1 MLPKTGPDF
10 MHDRSMRP
18 TFLCAGFFLLT
29 SLLFADTLGYLQQ
42 KFNSINFEKG
52 KWSRTDKAS
61 CYVYAAKE
69 SGAFV
74 EIMRFGT
81 SNLVSFRATKDG
93 LTVTVCGS
101 TAALEEGF
109 EPRTKP

>member
-1 MLPKTGPDF
+1 
-10 MHDRSMRP
+10 MR
-18 TFLCAGFFLLT
+18 TKLICAA
-29 SLLFADTLGYLQQ
+29 LLFCFGLHGDALGYLEQ

-52 KWSRTDKAS
+52 KWSRVDKAA
-61 CYVYAAKE
+61 CYVYTAKE
-69 SGAFV
+69 SGAVV

-81 SNLVSFRATKDG
+81 SNLVPFRATTTG

-109 EPRTKP
+109 EARAKP